1 MADGRWQMAD
11 GKGGYIMNR
20 DINKDM
26 RSRVIVIDDYPDIFD
41 LFCDIL
47 CRENDSHTLAEME
60 SDLFG
65 RNHYPHPAGSS
76 SMFNFEL
83 VYASQGQEGA
93 ERIRQACEE
102 GNPFSLAFVDMRMP
116 PGWNGIETV
125 KHIWKIDPYIQ
136 VVICTAYADYSWEE
150 IVRHL
155 GFTDNL
161 LILKKPFDP
170 AEISQTAIAM
180 TTKWILAKQVAMK
193 MHDLEEMVK
202 QKTGE
207 LMIAKEQAE
216 KANQSKS
223 DFLATMSHEIRTPMT
238 GVIGMS
244 EILLNTPLNEEQKNY
259 VEAINTSSEVLLTI
273 INGILDFS
281 KIEAGE
287 LELESAPFDVKK
299 AVEDVV
305 RVLKLQAGKKGLKLN
320 ASFLPKTLPLVSG
333 DFVKVR
339 QIIFNLGGNAI
350 KFTHEGSVTI
360 KVEMAAIENNIG
372 QFHIDIE
379 DTGIGMKPEV
389 LDHIFDK
396 YIQAGPDTAHK
407 YGGTG
412 LGLTITKR
420 LVEMMGGSIT
430 VKSTPGKGTLFRV
443 KLPLPLA
450 VDMEPAA
457 AVHVDASKDE
467 SAPAYILL
475 AEDNKINQ
483 KLVKV
488 MLIKAGH
495 KVDIVEN
502 GRDAVEKVR
511 QIPYD
516 LVLMDVQMPEMD
528 GIQAAQLIRQE
539 GFSHLPIIA
548 LTANAFAKDKEKCIK
563 GGMNHF
569 ITKPLRQAEL
579 LGIISQW
586 LDKKEDDIEL
596 PWKGMLFGNKG
607 HTRERQVHLA

>member
-1 MADGRWQMAD
+1 M
-11 GKGGYIMNR
+11 KR
-20 DINKDM
+20 DIKDVC
-26 RSRVIVIDDYPDIFD
+26 SRVIVIDDNPDIFEV
-41 LFCDIL
+41 FCEIL
-47 CRENDSHTLAEME
+47 CKENHPHTLAEIE
-60 SDLFG
+60 TDLFG
-65 RNHYPHPAGSS
+65 HNHSPYPAGSS

-93 ERIRQACEE
+93 ERIWQACEE

-116 PGWNGIETV
+116 PGWNAIETI

-136 VVICTAYADYSWEE
+136 AVICTAYSDYSWEE

-155 GFTDNL
+155 GLTDNL

-170 AEISQTAIAM
+170 AEVSQIAIAM
-180 TTKWILAKQVAMK
+180 TTKWVLAKQVAMK

-216 KANQSKS
+216 KANQSKG

-305 RVLKLQAGKKGLKLN
+305 RVLNLQAEKKGLKLS

-339 QIIFNLGGNAI
+339 QIIFNLGGNAV
-350 KFTHEGSVTI
+350 KFTHEGSITI
-360 KVEMAAIENNIG
+360 KVEMAAIDENIG
-372 QFHIDIE
+372 HFHIDIE
-379 DTGIGMKPEV
+379 DTGIGIKPEV

-396 YIQAGPDTAHK
+396 FIQAGPDTTRK

-412 LGLTITKR
+412 LGLTITKQ
-420 LVEMMGGSIT
+420 LVEMMDGSIT
-430 VKSTPGKGTLFRV
+430 VKSTPKKGTLFQV

-450 VDMEPAA
+450 VDMEPVA
-457 AVHVDASKDE
+457 AVHADANKDE
-467 SAPAYILL
+467 TAPAYILL

-502 GRDAVEKVR
+502 GRDAVEKVK
-511 QIPYD
+511 QTPYD
-516 LVLMDVQMPEMD
+516 LVLMDIQMPEMD

-548 LTANAFAKDKEKCIK
+548 LTANAFAKDKEKCLK
-563 GGMNHF
+563 GGMSHF
-569 ITKPLRQAEL
+569 ITKPLKQDEL
-579 LGIISQW
+579 LSTISYW
-586 LDKKEDDIEL
+586 LDKREADIDL
-596 PWKGMLFGNKG
+596 PWKGMLSDNKG
-607 HTRERQVHLA
+607 HTRDKHVHKA

>member
-1 MADGRWQMAD
+1 M
-11 GKGGYIMNR
+11 
-20 DINKDM
+20 NKDLKDK
-26 RSRVIVIDDYPDIFD
+26 RFRVIVIDDNPDIFKIISKILSKNENPNQLD
-41 LFCDIL
+41 DI
-47 CRENDSHTLAEME
+47 ETDFVSH
-60 SDLFG
+60 
-65 RNHYPHPAGSS
+65 NHNPYQPGSS
-76 SMFNFEL
+76 SMYNFEL
-83 VYASQGQEGA
+83 VYASQGKEGA

-116 PGWNGIETV
+116 PGWNGLETI
-125 KHIWKIDPYIQ
+125 KHIWEIDPDIQ
-136 VVICTAYADYSWEE
+136 TVFCTAYSDYSWEE
-150 IVRHL
+150 IVRQL
-155 GFTDNL
+155 GITDNL
-161 LILKKPFDP
+161 LILKKPFDL
-170 AEISQTAIAM
+170 AEVSQIAIAM
-180 TTKWILAKQVAMK
+180 TTKWILAKQAAMK
-193 MHDLEEMVK
+193 MNDLEEMVK
-202 QKTGE
+202 QQTEE
-207 LMIAKEQAE
+207 LILAKEQAE
-216 KANQSKS
+216 NANQSKG

-244 EILLNTPLNEEQKNY
+244 EILLNTDLDEEQRNY

-287 LELESAPFDVKK
+287 LSLESAPFDVKK

-305 RVLKLQAGKKGLKLN
+305 RVLKIQAEKKGLKLG
-320 ASFLPKTLPLVSG
+320 ASFLPKNLPMVSG

-360 KVEMAAIENNIG
+360 NVKMKIINDNTG

-379 DTGIGMKPEV
+379 DTGIGMNPET

-396 YIQAGPDTAHK
+396 YTQAGPDTTRK

-412 LGLTITKR
+412 LGLTITKK

-430 VKSTPGKGTLFRV
+430 VKSTPKKGTLFQVR
-443 KLPLPLA
+443 LPLPLA
-450 VDMEPAA
+450 VDMEPV
-457 AVHVDASKDE
+457 AVVSGTGSLEKKIGIDVVKNDT
-467 SAPAYILL
+467 APAYILL

-483 KLVKV
+483 KLVKA
-488 MLIKAGH
+488 MLKKACH

-502 GRDAVEKVR
+502 GREAVEKVK

-548 LTANAFAKDKEKCIK
+548 LTANAFEKDREKCLK
-563 GGMNHF
+563 SGMSHF
-569 ITKPLRQAEL
+569 MTKPLKQAEL
-579 LGIISQW
+579 LGTISKW
-586 LDKKEDDIEL
+586 LDKREEDIDL
-596 PWKGMLFGNKG
+596 PWKRIRSDNKEY
-607 HTRERQVHLA
+607 TRESQVC